1 MSRRWRMV
9 RRFLEAKWSMIWKSS
24 RSRARRL
31 SLTDMTAVWT
41 TCRARSIL
49 GICFK
54 ETKKGW
60 SFVTTQGYCQ
70 TMTVSSLTN
79 MYTPFEKMKMQR
91 QRKAHKKRPKSFLR
105 VLSFFKILAKRDLIL
120 M

>member
-1 MSRRWRMV
+1 MCNKGSTP
-9 RRFLEAKWSMIWKSS
+9 A
-24 RSRARRL
+24 
-31 SLTDMTAVWT
+31 T
-41 TCRARSIL
+41 
-49 GICFK
+49 CFK
-54 ETKKGW
+54 ETRKGW

-79 MYTPFEKMKMQR
+79 MYTPFEKRKMQR

>member
-1 MSRRWRMV
+1 MCN
-9 RRFLEAKWSMIWKSS
+9 K
-24 RSRARRL
+24 RSTPA
-31 SLTDMTAVWT
+31 
-41 TCRARSIL
+41 TCS
-49 GICFK
+49 K